1 MNQLEVKIR
10 INQLKCEIKNLEFRM
25 SKVNKKIKAN
35 QDILDEALSSK
46 RKFQQNISE
55 LLSKLNNR
63 LNQIEGAFPI
73 YYRREHEKI
82 MKKGDL
88 DDAIEE
94 LSQTIY
100 KAKDTINELENEL
113 LSIKKVITTKKR
125 ELRQYQ
131 NVLLELERNNNE

>member
-1 MNQLEVKIR
+1 MNQVEVKIR

>member
-1 MNQLEVKIR
+1 MNQVEVKIK